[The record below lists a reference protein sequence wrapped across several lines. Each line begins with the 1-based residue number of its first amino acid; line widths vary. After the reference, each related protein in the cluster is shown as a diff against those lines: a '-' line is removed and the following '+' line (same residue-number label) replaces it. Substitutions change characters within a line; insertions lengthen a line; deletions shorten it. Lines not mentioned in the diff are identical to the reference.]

1 MTVGRDTD
9 GATSP
14 FTPTRADSVARL
26 RAETAPLLAAR
37 VRGGLGLVL
46 ISIALFGTA
55 QLHLNRPEIGPVGI
69 VKLIQIATVV
79 GVFLVLRTPRSW
91 NVTVGIALFTVAEVC
106 ITAALSGILTR
117 EVMSTALVFVVLT
130 MGSGALL
137 PWGAGPQVAT
147 VVIAALS
154 TVWNAA
160 LVPLDALALGYPAVA
175 LVLSFVSSVYVA
187 YELDRYRERR
197 YVAEEN
203 LRASEARWKDEVQVT
218 SALARIGRE
227 MISAVDTPV
236 LLDGLCQRAAEVLHA
251 DCAHAFLWNAT
262 DEVFAPTAVFGDDPD
277 RWEQS
282 RLVRIPQA
290 DLAVVLRYLHR
301 EELLL
306 LGDDAPP
313 DLDLRHLKDALGL
326 VGGVVVG
333 LKRGKEIA
341 GLLVAGQRTA
351 PRALTPQQL
360 RIARGIGQLGSLA
373 LTNTL
378 LVEELARSSRAKTE
392 FVSVM
397 SHELRTPLNLILGF
411 ADMAA
416 DDDFASDDRR
426 DLLAR
431 IRASGADLLDLLEST
446 LELGRI
452 EAGRDEIKLESLA
465 LAPYWST
472 LGTTCRRLPRQD
484 GVILEWCEPAP
495 AVSIVTDARKLSV
508 VVRNLVH
515 NALKFTERG
524 WVRAQLRV
532 EEDAVIVEV
541 ADTGIGIAPEDQETI
556 FEAFRQSADGVGRR
570 AGGTGLGL
578 YIVRRFVQQLGGT
591 VRLQSARGEGTT
603 FTIRLPRRSSARN
616 AA

>member
-1 MTVGRDTD
+1 MTAGRDTD
-9 GATSP
+9 GAASP
-14 FTPTRADSVARL
+14 FTPTREDSVARL
-26 RAETAPLLAAR
+26 RAETAPLLATR

-55 QLHLNRPEIGPVGI
+55 QLHLNRPEIGPVGA
-69 VKLIQIATVV
+69 VKLVQIATVI
-79 GVFLVLRTPRSW
+79 GVFLFLRRPRSW
-91 NVTVGIALFTVAEVC
+91 NVTVGVALFTVAEVC

-147 VVIAALS
+147 VAIAALS
-154 TVWNAA
+154 TIWNAA
-160 LVPLDALALGYPAVA
+160 LVPIDAEAVGYPAVA

-187 YELDRYRERR
+187 YELDRYRQRR
-197 YVAEEN
+197 HVAEEN
-203 LRASEARWKDEVQVT
+203 LRASETRWKDEVQVT

-227 MISAVDTPV
+227 MISAVDTPL
-236 LLDGLCQRAAEVLHA
+236 LLDGLCQRAAEALHTE
-251 DCAHAFLWNAT
+251 CAHAFLWSAG
-262 DEVFAPTAVFGDDPD
+262 DDVFTPTAIFGDAPD

-290 DLAVVLRYLHR
+290 DLALVLRYLHR

-306 LGDDAPP
+306 LGEDAPP
-313 DLDLRHLKDALGL
+313 DLHLQRLKDALGL

-341 GLLVAGQRTA
+341 GLLVAGQRTTA
-351 PRALTPQQL
+351 LVLTPQQL

-426 DLLAR
+426 ELLDR

-452 EAGRDEIKLESLA
+452 EAGRDDIKLESLA
-465 LAPYWST
+465 LAPYWSD
-472 LGTTCRRLPRQD
+472 LGATCRRLPRQD
-484 GVILEWCEPAP
+484 GVTLDWREPAP

-524 WVRAQLRV
+524 FVRAQLSV
-532 EEDAVIVEV
+532 EEDAVVVEV
-541 ADTGIGIAPEDQETI
+541 ADTGVGIAPEDQETI

-603 FTIRLPRRSSARN
+603 FTIRLPRRSAARR